1 MTGIAIVGQGYMGRT
16 HASAWTRLGHG
27 GDIRYVQAPGQRGW
41 TDLAPAARFV
51 TDLDEVLR
59 DPTVD
64 VVSICTPTPT
74 HADIAV
80 RALDAGKHV
89 LLEKPIALTLADAD
103 RIRAAAD
110 RSRQVLMVAQV
121 VRFFAGYRELRRI
134 AGSGELGQVTAVR
147 ASRTLA
153 TPTWADWWADESQSG
168 GVPVD
173 FSVHDFDQ
181 TDLFLGDPVAV
192 TATRTAPDAPMETL
206 VEYADGGL
214 GQVLSHA
221 HLPAGSGFSSALE
234 LVGTRGLASYRLV
247 SAAPTDSAE
256 ESAEGI
262 SELVVSTPDGVR
274 RKHVPDDDP
283 YLREV
288 EYFARCVAAGEQP
301 LLSPT
306 ESAVTALRVSLAAR
320 ESLARHARVAL

>member
-16 HASAWTRLGHG
+16 HAGAWTRLGHG
-27 GDIRYVQAPGQRGW
+27 GDIRYVQAPGRRAW
-41 TDLAPAARFV
+41 DDLAPAARFV

-59 DPTVD
+59 DPAVD
-64 VVSICTPTPT
+64 VVSVCTPTPT

-89 LLEKPIALTLADAD
+89 LLEKPIALTLADAQ
-103 RIRAAAD
+103 RIAAAAD
-110 RSRQVLMVAQV
+110 RSPQVLMVAQV

-134 AGSGELGQVTAVR
+134 AGSGELGRVIAVR

-173 FSVHDFDQ
+173 FAVHDFDQ
-181 TDLFLGDPVAV
+181 AGLFLGDPVAV
-192 TATRTAPDAPMETL
+192 TATRTAADAPMETL
-206 VEYADGGL
+206 VEYADGGI

-221 HLPAGSGFSSALE
+221 HLPAGSGFSSGLE

-256 ESAEGI
+256 ESQGI
-262 SELVVSTPDGVR
+262 SQLVVSTPDGVR
-274 RKHVPDDDP
+274 QQHVPDDDP

-288 EYFARCVAAGEQP
+288 EYFAHCVAAGEQP

-320 ESLARHARVAL
+320 ESLGRRARVVL

>member
-16 HASAWTRLGHG
+16 HAAAWTRLGHG
-27 GDIRYVQAPGQRGW
+27 RDIRYVQAPGERAW
-41 TDLAPAARFV
+41 TDLAPEARFV
-51 TDLDEVLR
+51 PDLAEVLG
-59 DPTVD
+59 DPAVD
-64 VVSICTPTPT
+64 VLSVCTPTPT

-80 RALDAGKHV
+80 RALEAGKHV
-89 LLEKPIALTLADAD
+89 LLEKPIALTLADAE
-103 RIRAAAD
+103 RIRTAAD

-121 VRFFAGYRELRRI
+121 VRFFAGYRQLRDI
-134 AGSGELGQVTAVR
+134 AASGELGRVTAVR

-173 FSVHDFDQ
+173 FSVHDYDQ
-181 TDLFLGDPVAV
+181 TTLFLGVPVAV
-192 TATRTAPDAPMETL
+192 TATRTGPDTPMETL

-247 SAAPTDSAE
+247 SGAPTDAAE
-256 ESAEGI
+256 ESADGV
-262 SELVVSTPDGVR
+262 SELLVSTPDGVR
-274 RKHVPDDDP
+274 RRHVPDDDP

-288 EYFARCVAAGEQP
+288 EYFAHCVATGRQP
-301 LLSPT
+301 EVSPT
-306 ESAVTALRVSLAAR
+306 GSAVTALRIALAAR
-320 ESLARHARVAL
+320 ESLRRHARVAL